1 MGTFWC
7 GDSFSRWVEALSLLD
22 QSAVS
27 IAKILHDEIFCRFDA
42 PVSIISN
49 RGQHFLSKLCN
60 AVLEIYKVA
69 RHMTIDIDV
78 EDLLC
83 VEYI

>member
-7 GDSFSRWVEALSLLD
+7 GDSFSRWVEALSILN

-27 IAKILHDEIFCRFDA
+27 VTKIRHDKIFCHFEA

-49 RGQHFLSKLCN
+49 RGQHFLLKLCN

-69 RHMTIDIDV
+69 RHRTIDI
-78 EDLLC
+78 EDLFC